1 MYQWQYEYQCYTG
14 SHTTCIEAIYTIIGI
29 NNVHCKDNELW
40 MTITQSLD
48 LVTYTHVH
56 THTHAC
62 LYSETW
68 PPIVN
73 SIVVF
78 KKIESKRSE
87 RGENTWLWSSTNS
100 HSREI
105 ILIIKDGLIRQVSL

>member
-14 SHTTCIEAIYTIIGI
+14 SHTTCIEAIDTIIGI

-56 THTHAC
+56 THTC
-62 LYSETW
+62 M
-68 PPIVN
+68 PIQWN
-73 SIVVF
+73 MTTYCQF
-78 KKIESKRSE
+78 NCGLLKIESKRSE